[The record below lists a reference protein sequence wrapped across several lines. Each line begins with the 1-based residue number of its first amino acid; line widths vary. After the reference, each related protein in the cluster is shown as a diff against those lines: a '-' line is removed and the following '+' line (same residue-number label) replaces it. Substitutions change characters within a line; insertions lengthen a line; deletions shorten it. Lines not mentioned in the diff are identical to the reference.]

1 MTKTFV
7 LQNTSSA
14 KDFRVDYQKELNE
27 EQYRAVTEGEGPCLV
42 LAGAGSG
49 KTRTIV
55 YRVAYLIERG
65 VNPENILLVTFTNK
79 AANQML
85 TRVEQLLGYFPS
97 GLWGGTFHHIG
108 NRILR
113 KYAKLLGF
121 ESNFTIL
128 DEEDA
133 KSLLKVCL
141 KEEDIDTKSRRF
153 PSPAVL
159 KELISFGKN
168 SEIPLEEVIDTRHPK
183 WLKISDTIV
192 KISRRYEEK
201 KSLNNSM
208 DFDDLLLNW
217 LKLLKQFPECR
228 NRLSAQFHYILVDEY
243 QDTNYLQAEI
253 IKELSQVHHNV
264 LVVGDDSQSIY
275 SFRAADI
282 GNILNFPKVFEGAK
296 IFKLEINYRSTPEI
310 LDVANSVI
318 ANNRNQFTKIL
329 KPMLPASVKPNLIP
343 ANSAAQE
350 AQFIVTQILQLKNS
364 GLPLNKIAVL
374 FRAAY
379 HSQELEFELT
389 KRDILYEYRGGV
401 RFFERAQ
408 VKDALAFLKV
418 INNPADEV
426 AWLRILN
433 LQAGVGEATAG
444 KIYQAVKSHPDI
456 KEIMALNLG
465 QTLGSK
471 AGAGWQ
477 GLIGILKKAVSPL
490 DSAPLA
496 SSSGPR
502 GRDKQKSVQPSIAEM
517 VRELAKSDYRNFL
530 EAEYPNWQDRL
541 DDLEQLA
548 VFSQRYDDLTV
559 FLSEMSLQE
568 SFALGQDRPA
578 GINDERIVL
587 STIHQAKGLEWA
599 AVFVINLVDLAF
611 PNQRAMG
618 EEGGLEEERRL
629 FYVAITRAQ
638 KHLYLSYPLMG
649 GYNSF
654 NLNTPSKFLTEIDEA
669 LLEEVKLVEKSRLSS
684 QNIWNR
690 KDLNDG
696 GVSYLPDLDSL

>member
-7 LQNTSSA
+7 LQNDVPA
-14 KDFRVDYQKELNE
+14 KDFKVNYQKELND
-27 EQYRAVTEGEGPCLV
+27 EQFRAVTEGEGPCLV

-79 AANQML
+79 AAHQML
-85 TRVEQLLGYFPS
+85 TRVEELLGYFPS

-113 KYAKLLGF
+113 KYAKVLGF

-141 KEEDIDTKSRRF
+141 REEDIDTKSKRF

-168 SEIPLEEVIDTRHPK
+168 SEIALEEVIDTRHPK

-192 KISRRYEEK
+192 KIARRYEEK
-201 KSLNNSM
+201 KSLTNSM

-217 LKLLKQFPECR
+217 LKLLKQFPETR
-228 NRLSAQFHYILVDEY
+228 DRLGAQFQYILVDEY

-253 IKELSQVHHNV
+253 IKELAQVHHNV
-264 LVVGDDSQSIY
+264 LVVGDDAQSIY

-296 IFKLEINYRSTPEI
+296 IFKLENNYRSSPEI

-318 ANNRNQFTKIL
+318 ENNRNQFAKTL
-329 KPMLPASVKPNLIP
+329 RPMLPAAVKPNLIP

-350 AQFIVTQILQLKNS
+350 AQFIVAQILQLKTG

-379 HSQELEFELT
+379 HSQELEFALT
-389 KRDILYEYRGGV
+389 KQDILYEYRGGV

-433 LQAGVGEATAG
+433 LQAGVGEATAS
-444 KIYQAVKSHPDI
+444 KIYQVVKGYTDI
-456 KEIMALNLG
+456 KEIIASNLG
-465 QTLGSK
+465 SALGAK
-471 AGAGWQ
+471 AGTGWQ
-477 GLIGILKKAVSPL
+477 GLIGILKKAVS
-490 DSAPLA
+490 SQT
-496 SSSGPR
+496 GPF
-502 GRDKQKSVQPSIAEM
+502 GIAEM
-517 VRELAKSDYRNFL
+517 VRALAKSDYRNYL

-548 VFSQRYDDLTV
+548 VFSERYEDLTV

-568 SFALGQDRPA
+568 SFALGQERPS
-578 GINDERIVL
+578 GHDDNRIVL
-587 STIHQAKGLEWA
+587 STIHQAKGLEWQ
-599 AVFVINLVDLAF
+599 AVFVINLVDTAF
-611 PNQRAMG
+611 PNQRAMS

-654 NLNTPSKFLTEIDEA
+654 NLNTPSKFITEIEEG
-669 LLEEVKLVEKSRLSS
+669 LLEEVKLLEKFRSS
-684 QNIWNR
+684 GFALPSNGGQNIWQR

-696 GVSYLPDLDSL
+696 NVSYLPDLDSL

>member
-1 MTKTFV
+1 MLKYTSMTKTFI
-7 LQNTSSA
+7 LPNTSTS
-14 KDFRVDYQKELNE
+14 KDFRVDYQKELNQ
-27 EQYRAVTEGEGPCLV
+27 EQYNVVTQGEGPCLV

-85 TRVEQLLGYFPS
+85 SRVEQLLGYFPA

-108 NRILR
+108 NRVLR
-113 KYAKLLGF
+113 KYAKMLGF
-121 ESNFTIL
+121 EPNFTIL

-141 KEEDIDTKSRRF
+141 REEDIDTKSKRF

-159 KELISFGKN
+159 KELISFAKN

-183 WLKISDTIV
+183 WLKISDTIA
-192 KISRRYEEK
+192 KIERKYEEK
-201 KSLNNSM
+201 KAKNNSM

-217 LKLLKQFPECR
+217 LKLLKQFSEVR
-228 NRLSAQFHYILVDEY
+228 DRLSAQFQYILVDEY

-264 LVVGDDSQSIY
+264 LVVGDDAQSIY

-296 IFKLEINYRSTPEI
+296 IFKLETNYRSTPEI

-318 ANNRNQFTKIL
+318 ENNRNQFAKVL
-329 KPMLPASVKPNLIP
+329 RPMLASSVKPNLIP

-350 AQFIVTQILQLKNS
+350 AQFIVEQINQLKND
-364 GLPLNKIAVL
+364 GLELDKIAVL

-389 KRDILYEYRGGV
+389 KQDIHYEYRGGV

-408 VKDALAFLKV
+408 VKDALAYLKV

-433 LQAGVGEATAG
+433 LQGGVGEATAG
-444 KIYQAVKSHPDI
+444 KIYQAVKNYSDI
-456 KEIMALNLG
+456 NEIIALNLG
-465 QTLGSK
+465 QVLGSR
-471 AGAGWQ
+471 ADAGWR
-477 GLIGILKKAVSPL
+477 GLIGILKKAVGSP
-490 DSAPLA
+490 DSKPT
-496 SSSGPR
+496 
-502 GRDKQKSVQPSIAEM
+502 IAEM
-517 VRELAKSDYRNFL
+517 VREIAKSDYRNYL

-548 VFSQRYDDLTV
+548 VFSERYDDLTS
-559 FLSEMSLQE
+559 FLSEMTLQE
-568 SFALGQDRPA
+568 SFALGQERPSGNHDR
-578 GINDERIVL
+578 IIL
-587 STIHQAKGLEWA
+587 STIHQAKGLEWE
-599 AVFVINLVDLAF
+599 AVFVINLVDMAF
-611 PNQRAMG
+611 PNQRALG
-618 EEGGLEEERRL
+618 EDGGLEEERRL

-638 KHLYLSYPLMG
+638 KYLFLSYPLMG

-654 NLNTPSKFLTEIDEA
+654 NLNTPSQFLREIEEE
-669 LLEEVKLVEKSRLSS
+669 LLEEVRLMAGGR
-684 QNIWNR
+684 NWL
-690 KDLNDG
+690 KGELNDR
-696 GVSYLPDLDSL
+696 GVSYLPDV